1 MSAAQ
6 DPRAAQSS
14 SPATTADAVSA
25 TLPTAGPSATEIREL
40 AAHGLYNGA
49 NEKDACGLGFVA
61 HIKGQKAHHIV
72 QQGLKILENLDHRGA
87 VGADKLMGDGA
98 GILIQIPDE
107 FYRAEMA
114 QQGVTLPPPGEYG
127 VGMIFLPKEHASRLA
142 CEQELARAIK
152 AEGQVLLGWRDVPV
166 DRDMPMSPTVREKEP
181 IIRQIFI
188 GRGPDIIVPDAL
200 ERKLYVIRKTA
211 SSAIQALHLTHSREY
226 YVPSMSCRTVIYK
239 GLLLADQVGKYYRDL
254 ADPRVVSAIAL
265 VHQRFS
271 TNTFPEWPLAHP
283 YRMVAHNGEI
293 NTVKGNFNW
302 MRAREGVM
310 KSPVLG
316 DDLKK
321 LYPISFEHQSD
332 TATFDNA
339 IELLT
344 MSGYPLAHAAM
355 MMIPEAW
362 EQHEW
367 MDERR
372 RAFYEYHAAMME
384 PWDGPAAMVFTDGRQ
399 VCAALD
405 RNGLRPARYW
415 VTDDDLVVLAS
426 ESGVLPIPESR
437 VVQKWRL
444 QPGKMFLIDL
454 EQGRIID
461 DEELKTQYA
470 NARPYRQWI
479 ENVRV
484 KLDEIPAPEAA
495 APVFPASLLDR
506 QQAFGFTQE
515 DVKFL
520 LAPMAANGEEG
531 IGSMG
536 NDSPLAVLSDKN
548 KPLYN
553 YFKQLFAQ
561 VTNPPID
568 PIREAIVMSLNSFIG
583 PKPNLLDINAVN
595 PPMRLEVTQPVL
607 DFASMARLRA
617 IEHHTNGKFKPYE
630 LDITYPLDWGRE
642 GVEAQLASLCAE
654 TVDAIK
660 GGHNILIITDRH
672 LSANRVAIPA
682 LLALSAVHHHL
693 VREGLRT
700 TCGLVVETGT
710 AREVHHFA
718 VLAGFGAE
726 AVHPYLALETLQAMS
741 AELPAALSADKAIY
755 NYIKAVGKGLSKIM
769 SKMGISTYM
778 SYCGAQIFEA
788 IGLKSDFVA
797 KYFRGTPTQVGGI
810 GVFEVAEEALRL
822 HRAAFGDDPVLEHM
836 LDAGGEYAWRTRGEE
851 HMWTPDAIAK
861 LQHSTRSGKFDTYK
875 EYAQL
880 INDQSRR
887 HMTLRGLFEF
897 KFDPTQAIPLE
908 EVEPAAEI
916 VKRFATGAMS
926 LGSISTEAHATL
938 AVAMNRIGGKS
949 NTGEG
954 GEDPARYR
962 NELKGIKI
970 TAGTKMSDV
979 VGSKV
984 VEVDYELQDG
994 DSMRSRIK
1002 QVASGR
1008 FGVTTEY
1015 LVSADQIQIKMAQG
1029 AKPGEGGQLPG
1040 GKVTDYIGFLR
1051 HSVPGVGLI
1060 SPPPHHDI
1068 YSIEDLAQLIHDLKN
1083 VNQRADVSVKLVS
1096 EVGVGTIAAGVA
1108 KAKADHIVIAGH
1120 DGGTGASPWSSI
1132 KHAGTPWELGLAEA
1146 QQTLVLN
1153 RLRGR
1158 VRVQAD
1164 GQMKTGR
1171 DVVIGALLGADE
1183 FGFATAPLVV
1193 EGCIMMRK
1201 CHLNT
1206 CPVGVATQ
1214 DPVLRKK
1221 FSGKPE
1227 HVVNYFFFVAEE
1239 ARQIMAQLGIR
1250 KFDQLIGRA
1259 DLLDTKKGISHWKAK
1274 GLDFTRV
1281 FHRPELPADVARLH
1295 NDHQDHG
1302 LDRALDVKLIEKCL
1316 PAFEKGE
1323 KVRFMQEVTNVR
1335 RTVGAMLSGEL
1346 IRRRPEGLE
1355 DQTIFIQMEGTGGQ
1369 SFGAFLAPGITFYL
1383 IGDANDYTGKGL
1395 SGGRVVVRP
1404 SIDFRGDATKN
1415 IIVGNTVL
1423 YGATKGE
1430 AFFRGVAGERFAVR
1444 LSGAT
1449 AVVEGTGDHG
1459 CEYMTGGTVAVLGKT
1474 GRNFAAGMSGG
1485 IAYVYDED
1493 GQFAKRCN
1501 TAMVSLDKLLPAHEQ
1516 EATMDRAIWHKLGDG
1531 EARTDEAI
1539 LKKLIEDHHRWT
1551 GSQRARD
1558 ILDHWAESRAKFVKV
1573 FPTEY
1578 RRALGELGAAK
1589 EAAATIAHAK
1599 APAAKAKV

>member
-1 MSAAQ
+1 MSQAASGPASRQ
-6 DPRAAQSS
+6 EIQTFAA
-14 SPATTADAVSA
+14 
-25 TLPTAGPSATEIREL
+25 G
-40 AAHGLYNGA
+40 GLYDPTQ
-49 NEKDACGLGFVA
+49 EHDACGVGFVA
-61 HIKGQKAHHIV
+61 HIKGQKAHSIV
-72 QQGLKILENLDHRGA
+72 EQGLKILENLDHRGA
-87 VGADKLMGDGA
+87 VGADALMGDGA

-107 FYRAEMA
+107 FFRAEMA
-114 QQGVTLPPPGEYG
+114 KQGVDLPPPGEYG

-142 CEQELARAIK
+142 CEQELERAVK

-166 DRDMPMSPTVREKEP
+166 DADMPMSPTVRKTEP
-181 IIRQIFI
+181 VIRQIFI
-188 GRGPDIIVPDAL
+188 GRGADVIVPDAL

-211 SSAIQALHLTHSREY
+211 SAAIQRLKLTHSREY
-226 YVPSMSCRTVIYK
+226 YVPSMSCRTIIYK
-239 GLLLADQVGKYYRDL
+239 GLLLADQVGKYYLDL
-254 ADPRVVSAIAL
+254 QDPACVSALAL

-321 LYPISFEHQSD
+321 LYPISFEGQSD

-339 IELLT
+339 LELLS

-362 EQHEW
+362 EQHAT

-372 RAFYEYHAAMME
+372 RAFYEYHAAMIE
-384 PWDGPAAMVFTDGRQ
+384 PWDGPAAMVFTDGKQ
-399 VCAALD
+399 IGATLD
-405 RNGLRPARYW
+405 RNGLRPARYI
-415 VTDDDLVVLAS
+415 VTDDDLVVMAS
-426 ESGVLPIPESR
+426 ESGTLPIAENR
-437 VVQKWRL
+437 IVKKWRL
-444 QPGKMFLIDL
+444 QPGKMFLIDF

-461 DEELKTQYA
+461 DEELKSQFA
-470 NARPYRQWI
+470 SAKPYRQWI
-479 ENVRV
+479 ENVRIR
-484 KLDEIPAPEAA
+484 LDAVPADA
-495 APVFPASLLDR
+495 APIASEVSLLDR
-506 QQAFGFTQE
+506 QQAFGYTQE
-515 DVKFL
+515 DIKFL
-520 LAPMAANGEEG
+520 MAPMAANGEEG

-595 PPMRLEVTQPVL
+595 PPMRLEVSQPIL
-607 DFASMARLRA
+607 DFQDMARLRN
-617 IEHHTNGKFKPYE
+617 IERHTGGKFKPYE
-630 LDITYPLDWGRE
+630 LNITYPLSWGKA
-642 GVEAQLASLCAE
+642 GVEAKLASLCAE
-654 TVDAIK
+654 AVDAIK
-660 GGHNILIITDRH
+660 SGHNILIITDRWMDSE
-672 LSANRVAIPA
+672 LVAIPA

-700 TCGLVVETGT
+700 TAGLVVETAS

-718 VLAGFGAE
+718 VLAGYGAE
-726 AVHPYLALETLQAMS
+726 AVHPYLAMETLVEMHK
-741 AELPAALSADKAIY
+741 ELPGNLSADKAIY
-755 NYIKAVGKGLSKIM
+755 NYVKAIGKGLSKIM
-769 SKMGISTYM
+769 SKMGVSTYM
-778 SYCGAQIFEA
+778 SYCGAQLFEA
-788 IGLKSDFVA
+788 IGLQKDFVQ
-797 KYFRGTPTQVGGI
+797 KYFRGTPTQVEGI
-810 GVFEVAEEALRL
+810 GVFEVAEEAIRN
-822 HRAAFGDDPVLEHM
+822 HVAAFGDDPVLATM

-875 EYAQL
+875 EYAQI

-887 HMTLRGLFEF
+887 HLTLRGLFEF
-897 KFDPTQAIPLE
+897 RLDPTKAIPIE

-926 LGSISTEAHATL
+926 LGSISTEAHSTL
-938 AVAMNRIGGKS
+938 ALAMNRIGGKS

-954 GEDPARYR
+954 GEDQARYR
-962 NELKGIKI
+962 NELKGIPI
-970 TAGTKMSDV
+970 NAGTKVSDV
-979 VGSKV
+979 IGAKQI
-984 VEVDYELQDG
+984 EADYEMKAG
-994 DSMRSRIK
+994 DSLRSKIK

-1040 GKVTDYIGFLR
+1040 GKVSEYIGKLR

-1083 VNQRADVSVKLVS
+1083 VNPKSDISVKLVS
-1096 EVGVGTIAAGVA
+1096 EVGVGTIAAGVT
-1108 KAKADHIVIAGH
+1108 KCKADHIVIAGH

-1132 KHAGTPWELGLAEA
+1132 KHCGTPWELGLAET

-1214 DPVLRKK
+1214 DPELRKK

-1227 HVVNYFFFVAEE
+1227 HVVTTSSSSPKKC
-1239 ARQIMAQLGIR
+1239 AR
-1250 KFDQLIGRA
+1250 
-1259 DLLDTKKGISHWKAK
+1259 SW
-1274 GLDFTRV
+1274 
-1281 FHRPELPADVARLH
+1281 
-1295 NDHQDHG
+1295 
-1302 LDRALDVKLIEKCL
+1302 
-1316 PAFEKGE
+1316 
-1323 KVRFMQEVTNVR
+1323 
-1335 RTVGAMLSGEL
+1335 
-1346 IRRRPEGLE
+1346 
-1355 DQTIFIQMEGTGGQ
+1355 
-1369 SFGAFLAPGITFYL
+1369 
-1383 IGDANDYTGKGL
+1383 
-1395 SGGRVVVRP
+1395 P
-1404 SIDFRGDATKN
+1404 SSAS
-1415 IIVGNTVL
+1415 
-1423 YGATKGE
+1423 A
-1430 AFFRGVAGERFAVR
+1430 
-1444 LSGAT
+1444 
-1449 AVVEGTGDHG
+1449 
-1459 CEYMTGGTVAVLGKT
+1459 
-1474 GRNFAAGMSGG
+1474 
-1485 IAYVYDED
+1485 
-1493 GQFAKRCN
+1493 
-1501 TAMVSLDKLLPAHEQ
+1501 SL
-1516 EATMDRAIWHKLGDG
+1516 T
-1531 EARTDEAI
+1531 T
-1539 LKKLIEDHHRWT
+1539 
-1551 GSQRARD
+1551 
-1558 ILDHWAESRAKFVKV
+1558 
-1573 FPTEY
+1573 
-1578 RRALGELGAAK
+1578 
-1589 EAAATIAHAK
+1589 
-1599 APAAKAKV
+1599 